1 MIFAKDLEV
10 LSQLSYPAGQQRDL
24 DVCTPS
30 VLLVQPK
37 RAQINVVTRCHKFEE
52 P

>member
-10 LSQLSYPAGQQRDL
+10 ISQLIYPAGQQRNL
-24 DVCTPS
+24 NVSTPS

-37 RAQINVVTRCHKFEE
+37 CAQI
-52 P
+52 